1 MNIRQEGMGLC
12 QKCNTPIMQ
21 TINQPG
27 VAGICFACMAD
38 GQPKTGRTVVVKS
51 EDGDIKLGAGPI
63 NGKVELEEVTHTVAA
78 GSKTPMVTRKPAL
91 VVPDAET
98 HALVQATQGV
108 TLHVTIDELHDANI
122 IKTILQKIYDGIDN
136 APPAPTLK
144 EQKRAIKLQER
155 LEVLIKGMEGK
166 E

>member
-12 QKCNTPIMQ
+12 TKCNTPIMQ

-51 EDGDIKLGAGPI
+51 EDGDTKLGAGPI
-63 NGKVELEEVTHTVAA
+63 TGKVELEEVEHTVAKGNVTA
-78 GSKTPMVTRKPAL
+78 HVPPVLSAKVQPTLISGSVTL
-91 VVPDAET
+91 VVT
-98 HALVQATQGV
+98 V
-108 TLHVTIDELHDANI
+108 DELHDANI

-136 APPAPTLK
+136 APPASTLK
-144 EQKRAIKLQER
+144 EQKRAIKLQDR
-155 LEVLIKGMEGK
+155 LEVLIKGMENK
-166 E
+166 

>member
-38 GQPKTGRTVVVKS
+38 GQPKTGKTVVVKS
-51 EDGDIKLGAGPI
+51 EAGDTKLGAGPI
-63 NGKVELEEVTHTVAA
+63 TGTVELQEVEHTVAE
-78 GSKTPMVTRKPAL
+78 GNKTPMVVKKP
-91 VVPDAET
+91 VIVPDAV
-98 HALVQATQGV
+98 VQPTLISGSV
-108 TLHVTIDELHDANI
+108 TLVVTVDELHDANI
-122 IKTILQKIYDGIDN
+122 IKTLLQKIYDGIDN

-144 EQKRAIKLQER
+144 EQKRAIKLQDR
-155 LEVLIKGMEGK
+155 LETLIKGMEGK